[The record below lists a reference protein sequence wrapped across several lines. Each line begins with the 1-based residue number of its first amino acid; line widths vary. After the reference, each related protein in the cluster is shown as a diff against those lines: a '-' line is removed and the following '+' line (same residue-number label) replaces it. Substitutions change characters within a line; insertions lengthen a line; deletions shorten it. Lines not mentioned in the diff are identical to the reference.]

1 MYARCVH
8 WLSPKDKTGAK
19 LVSMH
24 ETVISPTEYRSRHEA
39 LRLSWR
45 CRRRGGELRGRA
57 GGLGG
62 FLKSLGV
69 TSGQDRSFRTASCGV
84 APGDAGGGSPFQ
96 GLDCHPDQIPRPPFD
111 RIARIGRPAGAI
123 FRGLRCPG
131 SCLQPPRSRRGGGTA
146 PVTQACHQARGEV
159 RPRALTPHRHSRAGG
174 NPYSPNQAAPAAPV
188 RLMDPRLRG
197 DDEGHQPNPSS
208 QRKLGSQERKDHISL
223 HRHPGLD
230 PGSIQ
235 RLGRNLPVDAGTSP
249 A

>member
-8 WLSPKDKTGAK
+8 WLRPKDKTGAK

-39 LRLSWR
+39 LRVSWR
-45 CRRRGGELRGRA
+45 CRRRGGELRGRV

-62 FLKSLGV
+62 LPGSLGV

-146 PVTQACHQARGEV
+146 PVTHACHQARGEV
-159 RPRALTPHRHSRAGG
+159 RPNSITPIRHPSESWDLRRGRTTSHPYIVTPDLFRDPPSGLAATSRWMPERACPEPVEGSGTTNALTEGTYPRPLNVISR
-174 NPYSPNQAAPAAPV
+174 
-188 RLMDPRLRG
+188 
-197 DDEGHQPNPSS
+197 
-208 QRKLGSQERKDHISL
+208 
-223 HRHPGLD
+223 
-230 PGSIQ
+230 
-235 RLGRNLPVDAGTSP
+235 
-249 A
+249 